1 MEEKK
6 DYAQTLNLLKTNFKM
21 KASLPNKEPLL
32 LRDWQKN
39 KIYEKS
45 LGRYSKSFILHDGP
59 PYANGDI
66 HVGHAE
72 NKILKDIII
81 KYKRLKALMHLMF
94 QDGIHTGFL

>member
-45 LGRYSKSFILHDGP
+45 LGRYSKSFILHD
-59 PYANGDI
+59 
-66 HVGHAE
+66 
-72 NKILKDIII
+72 
-81 KYKRLKALMHLMF
+81 
-94 QDGIHTGFL
+94 